1 MHTKPYYLRSR
12 NHHLLRLCLFSN
24 QLRQSMSNSSS
35 LPDQSLEA
43 SKLRSSDLDLL
54 ALITVAPFVLLTSF
68 CSFCICQFYDSLN
81 SYQILQALV
90 LPTTILDTDP
100 ANSPSRGYFF
110 TYVLVLFPDR
120 CVLLGNLSCSI
131 SCDLLS

>member
-1 MHTKPYYLRSR
+1 
-12 NHHLLRLCLFSN
+12 
-24 QLRQSMSNSSS
+24 MSNSSS
-35 LPDQSLEA
+35 LSDQFLEA
-43 SKLRSSDLDLL
+43 SLLRSFNLDRL

-90 LPTTILDTDP
+90 LPTTNLDTNP
-100 ANSPSRGYFF
+100 VSFPSRGYFF
-110 TYVLVLFPDR
+110 TYVLFLFQDR